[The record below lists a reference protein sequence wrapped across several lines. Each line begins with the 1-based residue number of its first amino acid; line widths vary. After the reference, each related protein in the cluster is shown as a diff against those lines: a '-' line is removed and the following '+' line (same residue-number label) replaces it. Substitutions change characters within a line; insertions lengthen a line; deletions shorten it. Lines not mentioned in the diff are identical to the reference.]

1 MPLPLL
7 AAISQRRVAAIVVLL
22 LLLGW
27 VIYLI
32 STARRTYVPGSE
44 MEVAP
49 NRKPYYSDEVL
60 EGPRLTRFLWWA
72 FACLAILAVGL
83 PAYWMREPFRQ
94 AGAGFDRGTAYFHE
108 EAIKRGKELYETF
121 PGDPPTPRE
130 PHFGCDACHGREG
143 VGGVASYTIT
153 DPTNPD
159 NIQQVQWVAP
169 RLDTVMLRYRPEEV
183 RTILIYGRPNTPMP
197 AWGVDGG
204 GPMNDQQINDLI
216 AYLTH
221 LTRNAREVQAEHLER
236 YGTDGQQLY
245 DAFCARCHTQGFTY
259 GEPGLPGGGAFGPAL
274 TAGATLRQFPTPEL
288 HYQWIA
294 ETAEFGDAYGVRG
307 VSSGRMPFFENELT
321 REQIQAI
328 VDYERS
334 LP

>member
-1 MPLPLL
+1 MEVL

-44 MEVAP
+44 VEIAP
-49 NRKPYYSDEVL
+49 NRKLYYSDEVL
-60 EGPRLTRFLWWA
+60 EGPRLTRYLWWA

-94 AGAGFDRGTAYFHE
+94 AGAGFDRGTKYFE
-108 EAIKRGKELYETF
+108 NKAVQRGKELFETS

-130 PHFGCDACHGREG
+130 PHFGCDACHGAEG
-143 VGGVASYTIT
+143 VGGVASYTLT
-153 DPTNPD
+153 DPTNPEGPTK
-159 NIQQVQWVAP
+159 QVQWAAP
-169 RLDTVMLRYRPEEV
+169 PLNTVMLRYRPAEV
-183 RTILIYGRPNTPMP
+183 KQILIYGRPNTPMP
-197 AWGVDGG
+197 AWGLDGG

-221 LTRNAREVQAEHLER
+221 ITRDPAEVKAEHLAR
-236 YGTDGQQLY
+236 YGTDGQKLFEG
-245 DAFCARCHTQGFTY
+245 FCARCHTQGFSY
-259 GEPGLPGGGAFGPAL
+259 GEPGLPGGGAYGPAL
-274 TAGATLRQFPTPEL
+274 TGGSTLRQFPTPEL
-288 HYQWIA
+288 HVEWVA
-294 ETAEFGDAYGVRG
+294 ETAELGEAYGLRG
-307 VSSGRMPFFENELT
+307 ISSGRMPFFGNELT
-321 REQIQAI
+321 PEQVQAI